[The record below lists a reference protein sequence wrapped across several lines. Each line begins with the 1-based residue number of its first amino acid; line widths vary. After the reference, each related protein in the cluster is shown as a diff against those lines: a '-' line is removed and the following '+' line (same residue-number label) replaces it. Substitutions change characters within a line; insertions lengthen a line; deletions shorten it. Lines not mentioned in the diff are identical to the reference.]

1 MAELA
6 VLTVVARQCQRAGAC
21 SLHIDAIA
29 ALAGWVPVVVDR
41 LTGEGRMAQIFV
53 ARRLEFHLRA
63 RQALPTGSTPRAR
76 ARGDRRRPAS
86 SHCSPVVGVLLVV
99 QMLDTSHQGTMFSL
113 LRPLNRFRERCRR
126 GSRRHGP
133 RWLFRPSLRSRFY
146 INPLP
151 FTCPQSPLRAHT
163 PDGACGSSA
172 IRR

>member
-63 RQALPTGSTPRAR
+63 RQALPNWIDAHVRALAAIGGVPPRHTAR
-76 ARGDRRRPAS
+76 QWSGFFLSFKCLTRATKGRCSRFFAHSIAS
-86 SHCSPVVGVLLVV
+86 ENAVGVV
-99 QMLDTSHQGTMFSL
+99 LDDIAL
-113 LRPLNRFRERCRR
+113 D
-126 GSRRHGP
+126 GSSG
-133 RWLFRPSLRSRFY
+133 
-146 INPLP
+146 LP
-151 FTCPQSPLRAHT
+151 FGRAST
-163 PDGACGSSA
+163 
-172 IRR
+172 